1 MPPAAKFN
9 QIRISDQS
17 RKSECQS
24 QKCSDETAEMDLRV
38 GDRKMGSAARLGPLM
53 LTRLVLLVSLAPSA
67 AGRQQRHRQE
77 RRHINVS
84 VVEDA
89 DDGCVCSAF
98 SGNPDGCCTDK
109 GGHETCHTWFTDEPC
124 GTGTRGK
131 YCCNSDF
138 TSKCCDVNACTG
150 GCRNS
155 LQGSCDCKAQQSFEA
170 VGFNESLAVRSLAFN
185 AASQCDAA
193 ALRAWAC
200 AACPNSTRLVDV
212 NITDA
217 EGHVAYAGYDAARDA
232 VVVVFRGSLSV
243 QDWIDNLDI
252 LKVAAYA
259 ELGCVGCFVHEGFLK
274 AYEALAPGVAASV
287 TALLARYPG
296 RGVALTGHS
305 LGAAMAAHYALRL
318 RLVDNVT
325 LAGPVYTFGQPRVG
339 DAAFAAWHSAL
350 FPAWFRV
357 VHWNDPV
364 PHLPPSDVGFAHEAR
379 EIWYDEPSDD
389 LPWPFHALPP
399 TFTLPLTF
407 HRSSPTFHRSSTD
420 LSPTSHRPSAD
431 LSPTFHR
438 PSTDLPLALD

>member
-1 MPPAAKFN
+1 
-9 QIRISDQS
+9 
-17 RKSECQS
+17 
-24 QKCSDETAEMDLRV
+24 
-38 GDRKMGSAARLGPLM
+38 
-53 LTRLVLLVSLAPSA
+53 
-67 AGRQQRHRQE
+67 
-77 RRHINVS
+77 
-84 VVEDA
+84 
-89 DDGCVCSAF
+89 
-98 SGNPDGCCTDK
+98 
-109 GGHETCHTWFTDEPC
+109 
-124 GTGTRGK
+124 
-131 YCCNSDF
+131 
-138 TSKCCDVNACTG
+138 
-150 GCRNS
+150 
-155 LQGSCDCKAQQSFEA
+155 

-379 EIWYDEPSDD
+379 EIWYDEPSDAAVVCDGSGEDADCSLSVAIALVFDDHCSYMGHRNCQCEPFSQPFAPQHLAPPVESERRDERD
-389 LPWPFHALPP
+389 LVLNPDVGGEIEF
-399 TFTLPLTF
+399 F
-407 HRSSPTFHRSSTD
+407 
-420 LSPTSHRPSAD
+420 
-431 LSPTFHR
+431 
-438 PSTDLPLALD
+438 